1 MPAAGTFRNRGFTL
15 VELLTVMAV
24 MGILMVLTVPAV
36 GPLIQ
41 SYNLNR
47 AASLVTDE
55 FTFARQSAL
64 TKNTDV
70 EVRFYQIGLT
80 VYTPGTPF
88 QAFRAYLPA
97 QALAL
102 DKISYLPGQAIISS
116 QANPH
121 PDNPSTTFSPL
132 LEYNTFSTV
141 LSTGTE
147 VLPGGGTTQTA
158 YVSFRFRATGG
169 TNLVPVTSPWY
180 LTLYSANAPI
190 NASTSLPG
198 NYVTIQVDPA
208 SGSARTYRP

>member
-70 EVRFYQIGLT
+70 EVRFI
-80 VYTPGTPF
+80 
-88 QAFRAYLPA
+88 
-97 QALAL
+97 
-102 DKISYLPGQAIISS
+102 K
-116 QANPH
+116 
-121 PDNPSTTFSPL
+121 
-132 LEYNTFSTV
+132 
-141 LSTGTE
+141 
-147 VLPGGGTTQTA
+147 
-158 YVSFRFRATGG
+158 
-169 TNLVPVTSPWY
+169 
-180 LTLYSANAPI
+180 SA
-190 NASTSLPG
+190 
-198 NYVTIQVDPA
+198 
-208 SGSARTYRP
+208 